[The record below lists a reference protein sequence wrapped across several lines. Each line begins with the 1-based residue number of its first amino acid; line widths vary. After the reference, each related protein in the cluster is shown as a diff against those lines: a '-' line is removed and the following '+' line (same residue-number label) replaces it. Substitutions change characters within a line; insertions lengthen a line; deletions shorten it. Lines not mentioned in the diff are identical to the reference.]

1 MLKRARSPVTVTEW
15 VAALPDTDTT
25 DNDNANDDDDII
37 DNDTDNDMVL
47 GAEAGMASHA
57 NSVAK
62 LLLQRNN
69 SNHHSP
75 RRLGRLQHSDTAS
88 SFKSSMSHLSS
99 VSHLSASR

>member
-15 VAALPDTDTT
+15 VAALPDTEPA
-25 DNDNANDDDDII
+25 DNDTANDDDDII
-37 DNDTDNDMVL
+37 DNDADNDMVL
-47 GAEAGMASHA
+47 GAEAGMATHG
-57 NSVAK
+57 NTVAK

-75 RRLGRLQHSDTAS
+75 RKLQHSDTAS
-88 SFKSSMSHLSS
+88 SLRSTMSHLSS